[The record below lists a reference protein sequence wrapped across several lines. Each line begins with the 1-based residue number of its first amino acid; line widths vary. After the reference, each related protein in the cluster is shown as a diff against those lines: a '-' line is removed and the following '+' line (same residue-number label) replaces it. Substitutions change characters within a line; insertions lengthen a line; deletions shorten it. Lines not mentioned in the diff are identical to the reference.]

1 MGEQQSKE
9 SGSSDDEVREFLS
22 YLATEKGLSRNTL
35 TAYQQDLVDFLTF
48 CRVKR
53 IPWLTP
59 SLGQLRNYLAH
70 LRKQELSERSIARR
84 ASALRQFYRFLVR
97 EDKVDSNPADLLT
110 VVRKGR
116 KLPKHLTVEEV
127 FKLISAAKGTGE
139 FDVRDRAMLELWYAT
154 GCRVSELSGLKASGI
169 DWDQA
174 VVKVLGKGGRE
185 RLIPITREAV
195 EWGKK
200 YQVLR
205 HEALRRHNLKET
217 EAFFLTRRGEAFTR
231 QGMWK
236 LVKHYALKAGI
247 TRNVWPHMIRHSV
260 ATHVLQGGADLR
272 SVQELLGHRSI
283 ATTEIYTHLD
293 PENLKAMQRKY
304 HPRS

>member
-1 MGEQQSKE
+1 MGDRTSKP
-9 SGSSDDEVREFLS
+9 SLQADEAVREFLA
-22 YLATEKGLSRNTL
+22 YLASEKGLSPNTL
-35 TAYQQDLVDFLTF
+35 AAYQADLADFLVF
-48 CRVKR
+48 CRVKKVS
-53 IPWLTP
+53 WLTP
-59 SLGQLRNYLAH
+59 SLTQLRNYLAH
-70 LRKQELSERSIARR
+70 LRKLELSERSIARR
-84 ASALRQFYRFLVR
+84 ASALRQFYRFLLR
-97 EDKVDSNPADLLT
+97 EDQVESNPADLLT

-127 FKLISAAKGTGE
+127 FRLIGAAGGTSE
-139 FDVRDRAMLELWYAT
+139 TDVRDRALLELWYAT
-154 GCRVSELSGLKASGI
+154 GCRVSELAGLKASGI
-169 DWDQA
+169 DWDQG

-185 RLIPITREAV
+185 RLVPITREAI
-195 EWGKK
+195 EWGRK
-200 YQVLR
+200 YQALR

-217 EAFFLTRRGEAFTR
+217 ESFFLTRRGEAFTR

-236 LVKHYALKAGI
+236 LVKQYAQKAGI
-247 TRNVWPHMIRHSV
+247 SRNVWPHMIRHSV